1 MGLVTNIK
9 FVLQRLRG
17 SSRRCSHTDQILD
30 VSPASE
36 GCEQC
41 IALGD
46 TWVHLRTCMTCG
58 QVGCCDS
65 SKNKHAHKHADE
77 VGHPVARSKEPGEE
91 WMWCYVDETLV
102 EGGR

>member
-1 MGLVTNIK
+1 VSFLSNIK
-9 FVLQRLRG
+9 FGIQRLRG
-17 SSRRCSHTDQILD
+17 SSHRCDHTAQIRD
-30 VSPASE
+30 VTPNSE

-46 TWVHLRTCMTCG
+46 SWVHLRTCMTCG

-65 SKNKHAHKHADE
+65 SKNKHADE
-77 VGHPVARSKEPGEE
+77 VGHPIARSKEPGEE

-102 EGGR
+102 ESAR